1 MALDRT
7 GCPVAVIGAAGFLGQ
22 AILGQL
28 AARGVARVAVSR
40 QCNDDLVHEADASR
54 MDDDRKPVGDAQP
67 TGLRLAKLPVEGEM
81 VGDIPLLFVAA
92 ADEGKTLLS
101 APLPGFVMVHQG

>member
-28 AARGVARVAVSR
+28 AARGVARDADTR
-40 QCNDDLVHEADASR
+40 QCNDDLVHEADDSR
-54 MDDDRKPVGDAQP
+54 MADARKPIGDAQP